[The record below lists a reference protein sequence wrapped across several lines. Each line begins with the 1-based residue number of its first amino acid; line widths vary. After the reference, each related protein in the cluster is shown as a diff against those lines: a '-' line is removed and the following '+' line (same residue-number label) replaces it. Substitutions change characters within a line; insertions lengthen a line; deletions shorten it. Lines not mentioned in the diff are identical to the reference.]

1 MNWLADLVDKFLH
14 ARFWAWEEGLDDEDG
29 QILAAQRPNYDD
41 LR

>member
-29 QILAAQRPNYDD
+29 QNLPEVVSSYDD
-41 LR
+41 LK